1 MEEEDMEDV
10 SLDEK
15 VVGTKDEMKM
25 KATEKGEVIEV
36 EKVEH
41 GNEDQVLAALG
52 NIGRWQVQIIMIT
65 GQDMWAIKEIRMII
79 IDLEM
84 RTLT

>member
-1 MEEEDMEDV
+1 MEVNEWFRSERIIIASDLIMEEEDMEDV
-10 SLDEK
+10 CLDEK

-25 KATEKGEVIEV
+25 KATEKGEVMEA
-36 EKVEH
+36 EKVEN

-65 GQDMWAIKEIRMII
+65 GQDM
-79 IDLEM
+79 
-84 RTLT
+84 

>member
-1 MEEEDMEDV
+1 MEVNEWFRSERIIMASDLIMEEEDMEDV

-25 KATEKGEVIEV
+25 KATEKGEVMEA
-36 EKVEH
+36 EKVEN

-65 GQDMWAIKEIRMII
+65 GQDM
-79 IDLEM
+79 
-84 RTLT
+84 

>member
-1 MEEEDMEDV
+1 MEVNEWFRSERIIMASDLIMEEEDMEDV
-10 SLDEK
+10 CLDEK

-65 GQDMWAIKEIRMII
+65 GQDI
-79 IDLEM
+79 
-84 RTLT
+84 

>member
-1 MEEEDMEDV
+1 MEVNEWFRSERIIMASDLIMEEEDMEDV

-15 VVGTKDEMKM
+15 VVGAKDELKM
-25 KATEKGEVIEV
+25 KATEKGEVMEA
-36 EKVEH
+36 EKVEN

-65 GQDMWAIKEIRMII
+65 GQDM
-79 IDLEM
+79 
-84 RTLT
+84 